1 MDAETMKL
9 LQDAEM
15 ALKTVKD
22 DGVMIGIGLFVVIG
36 LTIWYLSYLLDR
48 WSWTPRKRHNRVFNE
63 RF

>member
-9 LQDAEM
+9 LQEAEM

-22 DGVMIGIGLFVVIG
+22 DVVMIGIGLFVTIG
-36 LTIWYLSYLLDR
+36 LTIWYLSYLLGR
-48 WSWTPRKRHNRVFNE
+48 WSWTQRKRHNRVFNE

>member
-9 LQDAEM
+9 LQEAEM
-15 ALKTVKD
+15 ALKTAKD
-22 DGVMIGIGLFVVIG
+22 DGVMIGIGLFVTIG

-48 WSWTPRKRHNRVFNE
+48 WSWIPRKRHNRVFNE

>member
-9 LQDAEM
+9 LQEAEM

-22 DGVMIGIGLFVVIG
+22 DGVMIGIGLFVTIG

-48 WSWTPRKRHNRVFNE
+48 WSWTPRKRHNRAFNE

>member
-9 LQDAEM
+9 LHEAEM

-22 DGVMIGIGLFVVIG
+22 DGVMIGIGLFVTIG